1 MTRRKTRT
9 APPPPDPARWIL
21 AAAVLAVLS
30 VVALRV
36 HLADLPLERDEGE
49 YAYGGQLLLRGG
61 ALFRDLY
68 TLKFPGAH
76 AACAAILL
84 VLGETPRAV
93 RLGLLLFNLGAAAA
107 LFFLAR
113 RLYGTAAA
121 AVAAA
126 ALVLLSASLAVL
138 GPFAHATQLQ
148 LLPLVAGM
156 LALQVGLERKGAPVW
171 LALAGV
177 LLGLAVLVKQ
187 HAAVFLVL
195 AAGLVLARARRQGRG
210 WGRATGEVLALGG
223 GAAVPMVAL
232 GLVLAAAGTFDAFWF
247 WCFRYARD
255 YVGLTTLG
263 EGFPMAG
270 ERLGKIAASSPFLV
284 LLALWG
290 AVSLRREKAEGRGLV
305 LGWVLAGL
313 AAAAP
318 GLYFREHYF
327 VPVLPALA
335 LLAGAGAAAV
345 PLRSRALVVP
355 SALLASAL
363 YPLWHDRAVLLEPD
377 HAVAMHRQFGSNPFP
392 EAAEI
397 ARYLR
402 REAAPGDRVAVLGS
416 EPEIPFLSGLPSA
429 TGYVYMYGLLEPHPH
444 ARAMQDDLIRRLEA
458 APPRFVVHVR
468 NPVSWMGTPQ
478 SEMRLLEWI
487 PGWLQ
492 QYEVV
497 GLAEMLAADRTRYLW
512 GEAARR
518 TQPRSS
524 LFVQVLRR
532 KET

>member
-1 MTRRKTRT
+1 
-9 APPPPDPARWIL
+9 
-21 AAAVLAVLS
+21 
-30 VVALRV
+30 
-36 HLADLPLERDEGE
+36 
-49 YAYGGQLLLRGG
+49 
-61 ALFRDLY
+61 
-68 TLKFPGAH
+68 
-76 AACAAILL
+76 
-84 VLGETPRAV
+84 
-93 RLGLLLFNLGAAAA
+93 
-107 LFFLAR
+107 
-113 RLYGTAAA
+113 
-121 AVAAA
+121 
-126 ALVLLSASLAVL
+126 
-138 GPFAHATQLQ
+138 
-148 LLPLVAGM
+148 
-156 LALQVGLERKGAPVW
+156 
-171 LALAGV
+171 
-177 LLGLAVLVKQ
+177 
-187 HAAVFLVL
+187 
-195 AAGLVLARARRQGRG
+195 
-210 WGRATGEVLALGG
+210 
-223 GAAVPMVAL
+223 
-232 GLVLAAAGTFDAFWF
+232 
-247 WCFRYARD
+247 
-255 YVGLTTLG
+255 
-263 EGFPMAG
+263 
-270 ERLGKIAASSPFLV
+270 
-284 LLALWG
+284 
-290 AVSLRREKAEGRGLV
+290 
-305 LGWVLAGL
+305 VLAGL